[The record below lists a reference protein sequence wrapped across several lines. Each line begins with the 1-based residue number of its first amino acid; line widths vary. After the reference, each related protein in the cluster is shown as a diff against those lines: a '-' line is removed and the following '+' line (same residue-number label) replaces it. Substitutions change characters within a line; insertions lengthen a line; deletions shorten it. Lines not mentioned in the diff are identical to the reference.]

1 VPDTG
6 AMSPGEHTRS
16 VHPPALPPP
25 AQQPLA
31 PPVYRTATFAFASA
45 QECADVFAE
54 PASGY
59 SYSRT
64 DNPSVDAFA
73 HAAAAL
79 EGPGTAGQAFAS
91 GTAAETAVLLAL
103 CAAGSHVVAPRELYG
118 GTYALLTR
126 QLSRFG
132 VTASFVDLH
141 DLDAVRAALRP
152 ETAVLW
158 AETIANPTLSVADLP
173 GLAGVAHE
181 AGLPLVVDSTFAPPP
196 VCRPLEHGADLVV
209 HSATKF
215 FGGHS
220 DVTGGLVVGMPELV
234 ARVREV
240 RVDTGGS
247 LGPDDAVL
255 LQRGL
260 ATLPLR
266 VERQCA
272 SALAVATAL
281 EQHAGIARVEHPG
294 LASHRDHALAMRLF
308 SPGRYGALV
317 TFTPRGG
324 REAGFRLVDHL
335 QLVARATSLGGT
347 VSKAVHVA
355 STTHRALADEALR
368 AAGIDP
374 GAVRLSVG
382 LEDPEDLVADL
393 LRALDG

>member
-1 VPDTG
+1 
-6 AMSPGEHTRS
+6 MSGEHTRA
-16 VHPPALPPP
+16 VHPPRPAAP
-25 AQQPLA
+25 AQQPVA
-31 PPVYRTATFAFASA
+31 PPVHRTATFLFASA
-45 QECADVFAE
+45 QECADVFADA
-54 PASGY
+54 ASGY

-73 HAAAAL
+73 RAAASL
-79 EGPGTAGQAFAS
+79 EGDVAAGQAFAS

-103 CAAGSHVVAPRELYG
+103 CGAGTHVVAPREIYG

-126 QLSRFG
+126 HLARFG
-132 VTASFVDLH
+132 VTTTFVDGR
-141 DLDAVRAALRP
+141 DLDAVQAAVRP

-158 AETIANPTLSVADLP
+158 AETIANPTMSVADLP
-173 GLAGVAHE
+173 GLAAVARQAGV
-181 AGLPLVVDSTFAPPP
+181 PLVVDSTFAPPP

-220 DVTGGLVVGMPELV
+220 DVTGGLVLGDPGLV
-234 ARVREV
+234 ARVRQV

-255 LQRGL
+255 LHRGL

-266 VERQCA
+266 VERQCV
-272 SALAVATAL
+272 SALQVAEAL
-281 EQHAGIARVEHPG
+281 ERSDAVERVEHPG
-294 LASHRDHALAMRLF
+294 LASHRDCALARKLF
-308 SPGRYGALV
+308 APGRYGSLV
-317 TFTPRGG
+317 TFTPSGG
-324 REAGFRLVDHL
+324 RAAGFRLVDRL
-335 QLVARATSLGGT
+335 QLVLRATSLGGT
-347 VSKAVHVA
+347 ESTAVHVA
-355 STTHRALADEALR
+355 STTHRQLSDEALL

-393 LRALDG
+393 LQALDRA